1 MVPSAGTARA
11 KGCPIHPAAAGAS
24 VGLAAC
30 EGSSTKTGIT
40 PAFLPPPHIFPMTLH
55 QRLSRQI
62 RHAVG
67 DQQFGGEVEFL
78 RPQAASCRATL
89 ERAPA
94 AAAG

>member
-1 MVPSAGTARA
+1 
-11 KGCPIHPAAAGAS
+11 
-24 VGLAAC
+24 
-30 EGSSTKTGIT
+30 
-40 PAFLPPPHIFPMTLH
+40 MTLH